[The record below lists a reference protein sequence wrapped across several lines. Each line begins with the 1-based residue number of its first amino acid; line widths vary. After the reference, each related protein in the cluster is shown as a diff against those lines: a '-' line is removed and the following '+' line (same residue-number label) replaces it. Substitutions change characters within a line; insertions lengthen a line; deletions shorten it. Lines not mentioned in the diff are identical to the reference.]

1 MRIIL
6 LIALLF
12 AFSAGSYVDMAH
24 AHAGNHMHANHQ
36 VDHGDNLDN
45 EPCHSNKDHNHD
57 ENGCDGCC
65 CVHSHSMA
73 TLVTPNK
80 TPPASKQQ
88 NIIASLDS
96 YYSTELSGL
105 KRPPRL

>member
-1 MRIIL
+1 MRTL
-6 LIALLF
+6 VLIALLY
-12 AFSAGSYVDMAH
+12 AFTAGSYVDMAH
-24 AHAGNHMHANHQ
+24 ASAGDHSCVHHQIDHDDHA
-36 VDHGDNLDN
+36 DS
-45 EPCHSNKDHNHD
+45 EPCHSEGDQSQ
-57 ENGCDGCC
+57 CDDCC

-73 TLVTPNK
+73 ASVTPNK
-80 TPPASKQQ
+80 TPPASKQP

>member
-1 MRIIL
+1 MRILI

-12 AFSAGSYVDMAH
+12 TFTVGSYVDMASAASGH
-24 AHAGNHMHANHQ
+24 AHVRAQLDQNTD
-36 VDHGDNLDN
+36 VDT
-45 EPCHSNKDHNHD
+45 EPCHSNQEHNYD

-73 TLVTPNK
+73 TAIAPIK
-80 TPPASKQQ
+80 ISFDIKKHI
-88 NIIASLDS
+88 IIASADHHRS
-96 YYSTELSGL
+96 IDISGL